1 MTLQY
6 HHVQAI
12 SLLAVPVLYMLV
24 YIKSC
29 ELVQLTSLLSL

>member
-1 MTLQY
+1 MMLQY

-12 SLLAVPVLYMLV
+12 SLLAKPVLYILV
-24 YIKSC
+24 YIKSS

>member
-12 SLLAVPVLYMLV
+12 SLLAQAVLFIMV
-24 YIKSC
+24 YIKC
-29 ELVQLTSLLSL
+29 IELVQLTSLLSL